1 MEQTIDNESVRK
13 LSDDE
18 LCRLGNRV
26 WYDHNVE
33 LCWLV
38 QTEIIRREHEKNK
51 EFALT

>member
-13 LSDDE
+13 LTNDE
-18 LCRLGNRV
+18 LHKLGNRA

-38 QTEIIRREHEKNK
+38 QTEIRRREYEEDE
-51 EFALT
+51 EFTVT